1 VLPRTTDGLNAAGTV
16 NGGLIALAVEEAA
29 LSLTPG
35 ATLVS
40 MALRYLRPVRTG
52 PAVATAEVRAGL
64 GRVEVLD
71 AGGDGRPAVAA
82 TTRAAPTV

>member
-1 VLPRTTDGLNAAGTV
+1 
-16 NGGLIALAVEEAA
+16 
-29 LSLTPG
+29 
-35 ATLVS
+35 

-71 AGGDGRPAVAA
+71 AGGDGRPSVAA